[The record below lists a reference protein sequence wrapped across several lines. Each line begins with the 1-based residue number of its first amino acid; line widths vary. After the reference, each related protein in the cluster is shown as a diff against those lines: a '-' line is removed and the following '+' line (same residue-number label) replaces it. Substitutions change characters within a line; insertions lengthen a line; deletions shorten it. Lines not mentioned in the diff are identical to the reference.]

1 MSHRQTRTGSAVGTD
16 PTGAFNNQIGGQAAS
31 SAQDQ
36 AKEKATQAVDTAK
49 EKATEAVDTAKKKA
63 DQVVGQ
69 ASTKADIGLD
79 KAAAGIGKAADMLHE
94 KAQGADGQSG
104 GLMGMASQTADK
116 LDGAAQYLKEKDSSQ
131 LMADLEEMV
140 RQKPVQSLLVAAGV
154 GLLLSKMMR

>member
-1 MSHRQTRTGSAVGTD
+1 MSSHKTRTGSAMGTGS
-16 PTGAFNNQIGGQAAS
+16 TGVFDDQIGRREAS

-36 AKEKATQAVDTAK
+36 AKEKTTQAA
-49 EKATEAVDTAKKKA
+49 DTAKKKA
-63 DQVVGQ
+63 TEAADTAKKKANQVVGQ
-69 ASTKADIGLD
+69 ASTKADMGLD

-94 KAQGADGQSG
+94 KAQGANGQSG

-131 LMADLEEMV
+131 LVADLEAMV
-140 RQKPVQSLLVAAGV
+140 RQKPVQSLLIAAGV